1 MVNQRSHGSSA
12 PPGSATS
19 RPEPQKTPARPSEK
33 GRQGPVAMRPGH
45 TKNHEE
51 ESKLKAE
58 EFIKRAEQQAIE
70 KISRAEKMAISK
82 VNDEIVNNSVNI
94 AEKIISENIN
104 DQSADKLV
112 KQSIDQISKL
122 KV

>member
-1 MVNQRSHGSSA
+1 MFSPEVSFRAFGSDA
-12 PPGSATS
+12 L
-19 RPEPQKTPARPSEK
+19 
-33 GRQGPVAMRPGH
+33 AM
-45 TKNHEE
+45 
-51 ESKLKAE
+51 
-58 EFIKRAEQQAIE
+58 AIE

-94 AEKIISENIN
+94 AEKIILENIN